1 VLRRDKKMVL
11 KVVLRTYFNDRA
23 DIWDE
28 STAEQDAGK
37 LKRMAAR
44 LELKPGSEVLDV
56 GTGTGIFL
64 PFIMSS
70 IGGNGRVVA
79 LDLAEEMLKKARA
92 KSLNGNID
100 YLQADIMEIPLGGG
114 IFDSVVCYST
124 FPHFQDKV
132 KTLGEIYRV
141 MKNGGRLLICHTS
154 SRAHINEIHRELP
167 VVKDDMLPAGDEMR
181 SMLSAAGFG
190 EIRIEDGSDSYLA
203 SAVKF

>member
-1 VLRRDKKMVL
+1 VLRRDKKM
-11 KVVLRTYFNDRA
+11 VLRTYFNDRA

-28 STAEQDAGK
+28 NTAEQDAGK

-44 LELKPGSEVLDV
+44 LELKPGSKVLDV

-132 KTLGEIYRV
+132 KALGEIYRV
-141 MKNGGRLLICHTS
+141 MKSGGRLLICHTS

-181 SMLSAAGFG
+181 SMLAAVGFG
-190 EIRIEDGSDSYLA
+190 EIRIEDGSESYLA
-203 SAVKF
+203 SAVKS